1 MPLNVAYTIKVA
13 AVTAAGIGNYSESSM
28 PVTPGNTEIAVMQLS
43 GEQLMS
49 PTERKVDRLRVQWN
63 QGQAIEGHFVRYDLY
78 VWPVNSERPSKP
90 LPRSAADVTDETF
103 APESREKSIIRTV
116 DIRDASDPLEAFI
129 PQAVEDEPWVERAE
143 SYNLMVVT
151 VILPEGSEEEV
162 IEPKTNVNVASGV
175 QLGLGVPGRPRN
187 GVLEADGQQLRVAW
201 SEPTSDGGAPV
212 THYMIRK
219 AGEDAPPCEAV
230 QHDSAALSGEI
241 DESWSYSLNDVSALI
256 YQQSG
261 LTAGSNYEIAVFA
274 CNEIGAS
281 VPAILTHSIP
291 APPAPFVPVPPVV
304 PEPEPE
310 PEVEAE
316 PETEIP
322 SGQGKEDEDKKP
334 SKNPT
339 PKPSPSP
346 SDLLN
351 PEVGGTD
358 DSGSDVSQELPGAPE
373 TEEQDSAEAEAETQE
388 ETLTGSGER
397 PDSENNPQPL
407 LLWGLLLLLIVA
419 LRVSQKIQNRSKA

>member
-1 MPLNVAYTIKVA
+1 MKLSADQVDGQLKLNWEQPLALDGDFI
-13 AVTAAGIGNYSESSM
+13 S
-28 PVTPGNTEIAVMQLS
+28 
-43 GEQLMS
+43 
-49 PTERKVDRLRVQWN
+49 
-63 QGQAIEGHFVRYDLY
+63 YDVY
-78 VWPVNSERPSKP
+78 VWPANTEAPATPTQSISTLGTLATSFTMSSTTQDPEPDLV
-90 LPRSAADVTDETF
+90 AAMF
-103 APESREKSIIRTV
+103 SSFSQSMSI
-116 DIRDASDPLEAFI
+116 AEAG
-129 PQAVEDEPWVERAE
+129 
-143 SYNLMVVT
+143 SYNLKVVT
-151 VILPEGSEEEV
+151 ITSNNSLAL
-162 IEPKTNVNVASGV
+162 TDVNVATGT
-175 QLGLGVPGRPRN
+175 QMGLAVPARPRN
-187 GVLEADGQQLRVAW
+187 EILEADSQQLRVVW

-256 YQQSG
+256 YQQAG

-281 VPAILTHSIP
+281 TPAILTHSIP
-291 APPAPFVPVPPVV
+291 APPAPPAPIVPVV
-304 PEPEPE
+304 PEPET
-310 PEVEAE
+310 E
-316 PETEIP
+316 PETETP

-346 SDLLN
+346 SELLN

-373 TEEQDSAEAEAETQE
+373 TEEQDSAEAEGETQE
-388 ETLTGSGER
+388 ETLTGSGQR
-397 PDSENNPQPL
+397 PGSENNPQPL

>member
-1 MPLNVAYTIKVA
+1 
-13 AVTAAGIGNYSESSM
+13 
-28 PVTPGNTEIAVMQLS
+28 
-43 GEQLMS
+43 
-49 PTERKVDRLRVQWN
+49 
-63 QGQAIEGHFVRYDLY
+63 
-78 VWPVNSERPSKP
+78 
-90 LPRSAADVTDETF
+90 
-103 APESREKSIIRTV
+103 
-116 DIRDASDPLEAFI
+116 
-129 PQAVEDEPWVERAE
+129 
-143 SYNLMVVT
+143 
-151 VILPEGSEEEV
+151 
-162 IEPKTNVNVASGV
+162 
-175 QLGLGVPGRPRN
+175 
-187 GVLEADGQQLRVAW
+187 
-201 SEPTSDGGAPV
+201 
-212 THYMIRK
+212 MIRK

-256 YQQSG
+256 YQQAG

-310 PEVEAE
+310 VEAE

-351 PEVGGTD
+351 PEVVEID
-358 DSGSDVSQELPGAPE
+358 DSGSGVDQEQPGVPE
-373 TEEQDSAEAEAETQE
+373 TEERESAEAEGETQE

-397 PDSENNPQPL
+397 PGSESNPQPF

-419 LRVSQKIQNRSKA
+419 LRVSQRIQNRSKA